1 MKSIRTFIISLICF
15 GITFMSCKKKEIE
28 PANKLNGTWK
38 VVSYNDLILKT
49 SVTKNSS
56 NTWPDFNNGDISV
69 NFKNSNS
76 TKGIISGKNVTNQ
89 FNGEYSIM
97 PENQI
102 IINNLIMTEIN
113 EPQWAIMFHQIEKAE
128 NFNILGTQLTIF
140 YNQNKNS
147 ITLEKE

>member
-1 MKSIRTFIISLICF
+1 MKSIRTFIISLISVV
-15 GITFMSCKKKEIE
+15 IIFMSCTKEE
-28 PANKLNGTWK
+28 TELANKLNGTWK

-56 NTWPDFNNGDISV
+56 NTWTDFNNGDVSV
-69 NFKNSNS
+69 SFNNSSS
-76 TKGIISGKNVTNQ
+76 TRGTISGLKVTNQ
-89 FNGEYSIM
+89 FSGEYLIIN
-97 PENQI
+97 ENQI
-102 IINNLIMTEIN
+102 NIGNLITTEIN

-128 NFNILGTQLTIF
+128 SFNISGRILTIF

>member
-1 MKSIRTFIISLICF
+1 
-15 GITFMSCKKKEIE
+15 MSCTKEE
-28 PANKLNGTWK
+28 TELANKLNGIWK

-56 NTWPDFNNGDISV
+56 NTWTDFNNGDVSV
-69 NFKNSNS
+69 SFNNSSS
-76 TKGIISGKNVTNQ
+76 TRGTISGLKVTNQ
-89 FNGEYSIM
+89 FSGEYLIIN
-97 PENQI
+97 ENQI
-102 IINNLIMTEIN
+102 NIGNLITTEIN

-128 NFNILGTQLTIF
+128 SFNISGRILTIF